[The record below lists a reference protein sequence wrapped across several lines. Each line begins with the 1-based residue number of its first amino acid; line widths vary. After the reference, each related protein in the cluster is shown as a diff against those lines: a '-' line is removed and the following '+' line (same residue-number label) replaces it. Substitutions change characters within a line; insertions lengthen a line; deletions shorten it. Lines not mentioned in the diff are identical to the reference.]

1 MVFVR
6 IKRKKISHNTSKI
19 SAKLNFVAECIE
31 RVVAKKFLKQE
42 NFDERQK
49 VAL

>member
-6 IKRKKISHNTSKI
+6 IKRKKISLNTSKI

-31 RVVAKKFLKQE
+31 HVVAIKIPKK